1 MTRLAGKV
9 VLISGATSGIGKVC
23 AEVFAREG
31 ASVVLTGRRTDE
43 GEAAAARI
51 RRDGGKAIFVQ
62 TDVTDEA
69 AVQNAV
75 ETTIRTYGS
84 LHVLF
89 NNAGGSSN
97 ADGPVT
103 EASLDEFWR
112 VIKLDLFGTFL
123 CSRFA
128 IPEIARAGGGSVINN
143 ASMVGIKGELNRDAY
158 TAAKGGVIALT
169 RSMAAEFVREMP
181 GGLSARIEQGGTNV
195 SGGQRQ
201 RLSIARALIRK
212 PGLYVFDDS
221 FSALDLAT
229 DARLR
234 GSSAR
239 PRSVSSCDASA
250 PARACST
257 A

>member
-9 VLISGATSGIGKVC
+9 VLISGATSGIVKVC

-97 ADGPVT
+97 ADGRVT

-169 RSMAAEFVREMP
+169 RSMAAEFVREKVRVNAIAP
-181 GGLSARIEQGGTNV
+181 GAVKTERILAMIEANPAARKAVEVQPLGLIDPLEIAQLGVFLASDESRSITGEVFPV
-195 SGGQRQ
+195 SGGR
-201 RLSIARALIRK
+201 
-212 PGLYVFDDS
+212 
-221 FSALDLAT
+221 
-229 DARLR
+229 
-234 GSSAR
+234 
-239 PRSVSSCDASA
+239 
-250 PARACST
+250 
-257 A
+257 